1 MKFTLGF
8 AFVVTL
14 LTCSQ
19 ALATETSCQN
29 DIRQC
34 FSEEGAKKSNC
45 FYRISESSEC
55 KDTETGKLAA
65 KRWALSGTPAAQ
77 GANSFL
83 GPAAIDST
91 CIATCDNQWFAFLI
105 AEEDAASATGHISSC
120 LDSCR
125 IGDNL
130 EIIRP

>member
-1 MKFTLGF
+1 MRLNLTIL
-8 AFVVTL
+8 VTCTL
-14 LTCSQ
+14 LIGGNSWASEST
-19 ALATETSCQN
+19 CQN

-55 KDTETGKLAA
+55 QETETGRLAA
-65 KRWALSGTPAAQ
+65 KRWIMSGAPAAQ

-83 GPAAIDST
+83 GPAAVDST
-91 CIATCDNQWFAFLI
+91 CIATCDNQWLAFVI
-105 AEEDAASATGHISSC
+105 AEEEAASTTTHISEC